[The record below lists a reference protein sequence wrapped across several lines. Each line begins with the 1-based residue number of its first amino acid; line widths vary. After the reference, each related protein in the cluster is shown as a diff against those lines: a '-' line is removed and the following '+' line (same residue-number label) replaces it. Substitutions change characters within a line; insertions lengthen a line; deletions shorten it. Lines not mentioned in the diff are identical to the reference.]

1 MKNRA
6 RLPPKLGDI
15 DKGRSRRV
23 GDPAYKGRGVAS
35 WCVCRPRNL
44 MRRRLGCLSVWS
56 LALVCFQGL
65 ATVRAA
71 EPMIVEGPTGP
82 VTIKE
87 ISAFKNFMKDVP
99 PATNNIGNAMVY
111 GGSGEAAEALGRV
124 FEISGDV
131 ELLNRM
137 LVFTDR
143 MLAGRN
149 DPKTGAVIW
158 TGARELVWPN
168 QAPKDGKPLY
178 SSTENGDVI
187 GHIAYA
193 ARLILENKKLWS
205 DKVPGGDP
213 FGFGATYRERAATYV
228 REMDRTLDTFILK
241 WLVRPDTHR
250 CYSPDSPLYESVAR
264 PGSANQPVP
273 WNQQTMLLNGF
284 QRLAE
289 CHHLLG
295 DDAARA
301 QRYNTIVKAAVDW
314 FFEAVERYEAKGKLC
329 YKWTYVFEKPL
340 RHIEDTG
347 HGGYDVAGLARAY
360 VSGRYGLTAEQMR
373 PLANTVSCVL
383 QQPGNKF
390 MGRVDGTPGKHPP
403 GGLGGSWIDLCEFQP
418 ELLPVFIAAN
428 QGRIK
433 SSPGL
438 VANLLWAKHRLQL
451 TQKKQP

>member
-1 MKNRA
+1 
-6 RLPPKLGDI
+6 
-15 DKGRSRRV
+15 
-23 GDPAYKGRGVAS
+23 
-35 WCVCRPRNL
+35 